1 MTPSPPVSA
10 TAGTAVPGDDTGIV
24 LPVGPEEL
32 LNCGSGFLTRA
43 LRKYGTLAADDAVAH
58 ITDFAEVGGGSTG
71 RKARLSVEYAGRDP
85 QLPTELFV
93 KFSRDLD
100 DPVRDAGRTQMKAE
114 VRLAGLARTPG
125 FPITVPATLFADYHS
140 DSGTGLLISERI
152 MFGDKGIEPQHHKC
166 LDYEMPDPLDHYRTM
181 TVSLARLAG
190 WHRSGAAGDAIDAF
204 PVDLQAANVGERRPL
219 SENRLARQLERLAEF
234 TSTHPGL
241 FPAEVRASHF
251 LSDFAEQVPVIVQA
265 EAAVWRHLAADPN
278 HIALCHWNAN
288 VDNAWFWRD
297 ADDVLQCGLMDW
309 GCVSQMNVAMALWG
323 AMSAAEITLWNEHF
337 DALVTLFVTELVA
350 AGGPPIDPGELT
362 RHVLIY
368 AGIMGVSWLLDVP
381 ALIASR
387 LGEAART
394 MTRYDAPIKHDES
407 VRAPL
412 QMLVNVLNLWQTR
425 DVGALL
431 TGL

>member
-1 MTPSPPVSA
+1 M
-10 TAGTAVPGDDTGIV
+10 

-32 LNCGSGFLTRA
+32 LNCGSGFLTSA
-43 LRKYGTLAADDAVAH
+43 LRRYGTLPPDDAVAH

-114 VRLAGLARTPG
+114 VRFAGLARTPG

-152 MFGDKGIEPQHHKC
+152 MFGDKGIEQQHHKC

-219 SENRLARQLERLAEF
+219 SENRLARQLVRL
-234 TSTHPGL
+234 TD
-241 FPAEVRASHF
+241 VR
-251 LSDFAEQVPVIVQA
+251 
-265 EAAVWRHLAADPN
+265 
-278 HIALCHWNAN
+278 
-288 VDNAWFWRD
+288 
-297 ADDVLQCGLMDW
+297 
-309 GCVSQMNVAMALWG
+309 
-323 AMSAAEITLWNEHF
+323 
-337 DALVTLFVTELVA
+337 
-350 AGGPPIDPGELT
+350 
-362 RHVLIY
+362 
-368 AGIMGVSWLLDVP
+368 
-381 ALIASR
+381 
-387 LGEAART
+387 
-394 MTRYDAPIKHDES
+394 
-407 VRAPL
+407 
-412 QMLVNVLNLWQTR
+412 
-425 DVGALL
+425 
-431 TGL
+431 